1 MVCTL
6 SGVEVK
12 VLVDKIVVNWVA
24 VAEGTHAMLDCA
36 VLSCRYGGVAKKRQK
51 NVRGTDEVQATK
63 LSVSEKAVKRDQGSR
78 DSKGP

>member
-36 VLSCRYGGVAKKRQK
+36 VLSCRYGGVAKKRRK

-63 LSVSEKAVKRDQGSR
+63 LCEKAVKRDQGSS